1 MAKLY
6 LESKRDLT
14 IAVFFVLEMKEFNTD
29 IWNRK
34 QQYEL
39 FKSYDDPFFNLTT
52 QIDVTRLYHFTKKNN
67 LSFFLSTLFI
77 ALETSNEF
85 LEFRLR
91 FFENKVYEF
100 KSIHI
105 GSTILNADNTF
116 SFAFFERKKSIFEFD
131 TAGKEIL
138 DLKESNLTFD
148 SNKEIFDLIH
158 CSFIPWVNFTGFKH
172 ARKREMDAYGIPK
185 FVFGK
190 YETQNQLKKM
200 PFSIEVHHALMD
212 GFHVGKFLEKFQINI
227 NALKIA

>member
-14 IAVFFVLEMKEFNTD
+14 IAVFFVLDMKEFNTD

-91 FFENKVYEF
+91 FFKNKVYEF

-158 CSFIPWVNFTGFKH
+158 CSFIPWVN
-172 ARKREMDAYGIPK
+172 
-185 FVFGK
+185 
-190 YETQNQLKKM
+190 
-200 PFSIEVHHALMD
+200 
-212 GFHVGKFLEKFQINI
+212 
-227 NALKIA
+227 